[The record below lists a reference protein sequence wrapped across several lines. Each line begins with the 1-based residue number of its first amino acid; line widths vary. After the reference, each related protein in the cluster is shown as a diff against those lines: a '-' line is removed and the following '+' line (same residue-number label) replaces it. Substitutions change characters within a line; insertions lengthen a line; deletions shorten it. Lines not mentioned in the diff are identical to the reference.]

1 MSMSKFLELESIVD
15 NNDFIIKI
23 YEKSAKKAGFNDVVY
38 YEDPLIEDIN
48 LEDGFISVSMWGKS
62 FHLNE
67 YKKEIVR
74 VSFEIIDDI
83 ISGIK
88 ISDDFFVS
96 YNDLQEIMKKV
107 EKFLELLD
115 KEGDKY
121 DE

>member
-1 MSMSKFLELESIVD
+1 MSKFLELESIVD